1 MIIFICMFA
10 AESQGA
16 VDDLSLLK
24 AAQRGDVP
32 SMRKIGMRMH
42 QRVCFRGD
50 PETGIQWLKKAA
62 DKGDVGAMYY
72 LGRVYLPKNKE
83 LGESYMKKAAEHG
96 NSKAKKY
103 FEKVVTKKKEAYEDR
118 VGAVRLDK
126 AIADAVTTMQE
137 RIEEAGVKE
146 IAMVEFLCNG
156 GPQNEL
162 TDAVRGKIQQAIL
175 EGSDVQISDR
185 VDVKM
190 LAEESGAQG
199 GDLGIKATTAV
210 FMGEIICQPG
220 GDVGYFIYRMFH
232 TKDMRIVAADFVPVK
247 WTSFEKEL
255 LKKIP
260 LKVAPSTLPFTP
272 KRDLDEMVEQV
283 NLKKYGGI
291 AMVHRVDD
299 PDNDTIEYRVAFAQ
313 VLGSLFEGGLTLY
326 EREFLAKG
334 VEEASLSGQDVQLD
348 GVGTLC
354 AVKLV
359 ENQKKNGLEVRL
371 TSYPEG
377 GLRFVRTLTQA
388 RGSIIAGA
396 SSAKPTIA
404 VLTFENQTGKAAVS
418 RVKSRYPERL
428 RLDSWDRKNKRR
440 PSEGVLS
447 FGSRLP
453 NMAASSATSG
463 KLLGGNVFPPED
475 SGVYEEGQRPLEV
488 GAPSEMQL
496 PDMVED
502 GTTNENYPVEV
513 EDAGGYDGRRNCP
526 AMQPL
531 SGKPLPATA
540 ADIATSAAIAA
551 LTNSGRVRVKRLSPS
566 AEAQI
571 KKIKQGGGG
580 GKLSRVGSDVDY
592 VLEGSINSYNVK
604 DENSVA
610 YGVRRRKRTVTVGM
624 SMTLTKVSNS
634 EIVDSKEMSER
645 VARNIP
651 QGVEPRG
658 SDDDGDWEELLR
670 NAIGSAVPKFID
682 SAEIDSYSSATGS
695 SPAPMI
701 SFEVKSVP
709 TGAEVEYNHS
719 YVGKT
724 PCTVTAP
731 AVPGILRVTRVGWE
745 PWERRVT
752 PTTDGI
758 LVELQRSR
766 KGKSS
771 QSR

>member
-1 MIIFICMFA
+1 MIILICMFT
-10 AESQGA
+10 AESHGA
-16 VDDLSLLK
+16 TDDLSLLK
-24 AAQRGDVP
+24 AARRGDVP

-42 QRVCFRGD
+42 QGVCFRGD

-62 DKGDVGAMYY
+62 DKGDVSAMYY

-83 LGESYMKKAAEHG
+83 LGESYMKKAAGHG
-96 NSKAKKY
+96 NLKAKKY
-103 FEKVVTKKKEAYEDR
+103 FEKVVAEKKEAYEDR
-118 VGAVRLDK
+118 VGAVRFDK

-156 GPQNEL
+156 GPQNDL

-175 EGSDVQISDR
+175 GGISDVQISDR
-185 VDVKM
+185 VDVKV

-220 GDVGYFIYRMFH
+220 GDVGYFIYRMFR
-232 TKDMRIVAADFVPVK
+232 TKDMRIIAADFVPVK

-272 KRDLDEMVEQV
+272 KRDLDEMVERI

-371 TSYPEG
+371 TSYPDG
-377 GLRFVRTLTQA
+377 GLRFVRTLTQT

-404 VLTFENQTGKAAVS
+404 VLTFENNTGKAVS

-428 RLDSWDRKNKRR
+428 RLDSWDRKNMRR

-447 FGSRLP
+447 FGSRLR
-453 NMAASSATSG
+453 
-463 KLLGGNVFPPED
+463 
-475 SGVYEEGQRPLEV
+475 QRPLEV

-502 GTTNENYPVEV
+502 GTTNENYPEEV
-513 EDAGGYDGRRNCP
+513 EDAGGYDGRRNRP
-526 AMQPL
+526 AMQPS
-531 SGKPLPATA
+531 SGRRLPDTA
-540 ADIATSAAIAA
+540 VDIAISAATAA
-551 LTNSGRVRVKRLSPS
+551 LTNSGRVRVKELSAS
-566 AEAQI
+566 ARDQI
-571 KKIKQGGGG
+571 IKIIGQGGGG
-580 GKLSRVGSDVDY
+580 GKSRVGSDVDY
-592 VLEGSINSYNVK
+592 VLAGSINSYNVNV
-604 DENSVA
+604 ESSVA
-610 YGVRRRKRTVTVGM
+610 YGVRRRKSTVTVGL
-624 SMTLTKVSNS
+624 SMKLIKVSNT
-634 EIVDSKEMSER
+634 EIVDSEVMSER

-651 QGVEPRG
+651 QGVVGQGG
-658 SDDDGDWEELLR
+658 SDDDWEELLR

-709 TGAEVEYNHS
+709 PGAEVEYNHS

-745 PWERRVT
+745 PWERRMT

-758 LVELQRSR
+758 LVELQGGR